1 MSIDNT
7 SSMTS
12 SDSIFRTT
20 IGGASEVATMPGLVK
35 PGEPKFMTYELPIEV
50 EDIGMPVY
58 LAGIIQLITVVIL
71 LSKKKTYQASIS
83 FFTTGLFMFTVHC
96 AFAGKSDKLGQFNSI
111 CRNFSY
117 LMILFPLINV
127 ILVLSTDYLKIWK
140 TLKYA
145 PGKLKLQLPHFKL
158 NQEEEEEEE
167 ENQIN

>member
-71 LSKKKTYQASIS
+71 LSKKIT
-83 FFTTGLFMFTVHC
+83 
-96 AFAGKSDKLGQFNSI
+96 
-111 CRNFSY
+111 
-117 LMILFPLINV
+117 
-127 ILVLSTDYLKIWK
+127 LSSKC
-140 TLKYA
+140 
-145 PGKLKLQLPHFKL
+145 
-158 NQEEEEEEE
+158 
-167 ENQIN
+167 